1 MLQRKQ
7 AVLWR
12 ELDGEAVLLSPT
24 AGCSYS
30 LNQVGTFIWKL
41 LDGQHTPGDIA
52 TALCEDYEVEYEQAI
67 QDVEH
72 ILADL
77 QSNDL
82 LQEYPQSRSIAQ
94 DNATTHSTRSH

>member
-12 ELDGEAVLLSPT
+12 ELDGEAVLLNPG

-52 TALCEDYEVEYEQAI
+52 TAICEDYEVEYEQAI

-77 QSNDL
+77 ESNDL
-82 LQEYPQSRSIAQ
+82 LQGYPESRSIAQ

>member
-7 AVLWR
+7 AILWR
-12 ELDGEAVLLSPT
+12 ELDGEAVLLSPV

-52 TALCEDYEVEYEQAI
+52 TALCEVYEVEYEQAA
-67 QDVEH
+67 QDLEH
-72 ILADL
+72 ILAAL
-77 QSNDL
+77 QSNNL
-82 LQEYPQSRSIAQ
+82 LQEYP
-94 DNATTHSTRSH
+94 